1 MKKYLFA
8 GFIILLPIALTF
20 MIVSWLFN
28 FFTLPLAHLAENIL
42 VIYDIDLKSHQIL
55 VFFLSRA
62 AAIVLLFLIILTLG
76 FFGRKYFFDTLLRY
90 TNLLFL
96 RIPFVKS
103 VYRIAK
109 EVTKALFSQ
118 ETKAFKQT
126 VLVPFPHQNV
136 HTLAFITSD
145 APAALKEKVTEIDK
159 AVFVPTA
166 PHPLSGY
173 MLFSSKKGIKE
184 VDISVEEAFKFLLSC
199 GTAHPGANPSDQPK
213 N

>member
-1 MKKYLFA
+1 MKKYLFT
-8 GFIILLPIALTF
+8 GFIIFLPVALTF
-20 MIVSWLFN
+20 MIISWLFN
-28 FFTLPLAHLAENIL
+28 FFTLPLANLIENL
-42 VIYDIDLKSHQIL
+42 LFIYEIDMKSHQIML
-55 VFFLSRA
+55 FFLSRA
-62 AAIVLLFLIILTLG
+62 AALVLLFFIILTLG
-76 FFGRKYFFDTLLRY
+76 FLGRKLFFNTLLRY

-103 VYRIAK
+103 VYRISK
-109 EVTKALFSQ
+109 EVTKALFS
-118 ETKAFKQT
+118 EDTKPFKQT
-126 VLVPFPHQNV
+126 VLVPFPHQEV
-136 HTLAFITSD
+136 HALAFITAD

-159 AVFVPTA
+159 AIFVPTA

-199 GTAHPGANPSDQPK
+199 GTSQPGAPDDKTK